1 MGEKINEEY
10 DDFKDYLDKK
20 EQKLKLIV
28 RFELDDNIEET
39 LEELKKRRLSFET
52 YR

>member
-1 MGEKINEEY
+1 MGEQINEEY
-10 DDFKDYLDKK
+10 ADFKDYLDKK

-39 LEELKKRRLSFET
+39 LEDLNKKEIEF
-52 YR
+52 

>member
-1 MGEKINEEY
+1 MGERINEEY

-20 EQKLKLIV
+20 ERKLKLIV

-39 LEELKKRRLSFET
+39 LEELNKKEIEF
-52 YR
+52 

>member
-39 LEELKKRRLSFET
+39 LEELNEKEIEF
-52 YR
+52 

>member
-28 RFELDDNIEET
+28 RFGLDDNIEKT
-39 LEELKKRRLSFET
+39 LEELNKKEIEF
-52 YR
+52 